1 MKRFTI
7 ISHPTA
13 ATYPNLPHFV
23 RTFTAESK
31 AIAIKQF
38 FQRFGPF
45 NVIEKVIELKAE

>member
-7 ISHPTA
+7 ISRPTIP
-13 ATYPNLPHFV
+13 TYPNLPRFV

-45 NVIEKVIELKAE
+45 NIIEKVIELKAE